1 MAYARTG
8 VSSTGLYFHCCL
20 HKFLQV
26 KIFRISPL
34 FFFSQKKKI
43 MDFYLFY
50 LQLNIVVF
58 SWCTSFLNTYHHFI
72 ISQHSSTCGSYH
84 FILQNVQN
92 ADFGRSLIS
101 LFPTV
106 QNFLCVWKFFQV
118 FIQISL
124 YIYQYFSQASWL
136 SHRD

>member
-8 VSSTGLYFHCCL
+8 VSSSGLYFHCS

-26 KIFRISPL
+26 KIFHISL
-34 FFFSQKKKI
+34 YFFSPQKKI
-43 MDFYLFY
+43 MDLFY
-50 LQLNIVVF
+50 LELNIVVF

-72 ISQHSSTCGSYH
+72 ISQHNSTCSSYH

-101 LFPTV
+101 LFPMV
-106 QNFLCVWKFFQV
+106 QNFVCVWKLFQV

-124 YIYQYFSQASWL
+124 YTYQYFSQASWL